1 MREWLGGHLVTGQC
15 EPTTGR
21 YYYNVREKVVPL
33 TSRPTNHGQVW
44 ESGAT
49 GGEEQLLL
57 EPWIWIWML
66 GRAGDVRCCELWE
79 EEGSTSLLQDWKR
92 LYPVLNTFS
101 LPTCWGAHTVFRS

>member
-49 GGEEQLLL
+49 GGEEQLLP

-79 EEGSTSLLQDWKR
+79 EEGRHLTVAGLEETLPCSQYLFPSHLLGHSHC
-92 LYPVLNTFS
+92 F
-101 LPTCWGAHTVFRS
+101 